1 MEKSK
6 AKGRKLL
13 KILITLAFLIV
24 LLVIL
29 NFALGSIIARNF
41 REGVQE
47 SLGEDIYL
55 TRGSFSANPALRTL
69 EGEGIEVYG
78 RTGRMAAEELDIS
91 MSFLDMLGLARGKHI
106 DDDFLNTKNLKLS
119 LFELSFEDN
128 QQNLLL
134 AIEQLDLDYTGNAN
148 LAEEHLDFQA
158 GVRINQADLNPVRS
172 KIIDKGEAD
181 EIQSMVGIDV
191 EDLDLVNIEMKASS
205 QDFFPAGMDER
216 YEFKI
221 DQLDFE
227 TSYLDLFSRFE
238 LAYHLEPEEIE
249 IYESRIEIEFASQ
262 ELRQGIQFFAMISGV
277 QLNFENDRLIFEPEG
292 RY

>member
-1 MEKSK
+1 MEKNK
-6 AKGRKLL
+6 AKGRKPL
-13 KILITLAFLIV
+13 KILITLVFLIA

-41 REGVQE
+41 KEGVQE

-172 KIIDKGEAD
+172 NIIDKGEAE

-277 QLNFENDRLIFEPEG
+277 QLNFEDDRLILEPEG

>member
-172 KIIDKGEAD
+172 NIIDKGEAE

-191 EDLDLVNIEMKASS
+191 EDLDLMNIEMKASS

-262 ELRQGIQFFAMISGV
+262 ELRQGIQVFAMISGV